1 MSLKHTQT
9 ELPGVVLIEPDVFKD
24 NRGYFMETYHREK
37 YASTGIEGVFVQD
50 NHSHSILGTI
60 RGLHYQLKKPQGKL
74 VYVIKG
80 EIFDVSVD
88 IRRGSPTFGV
98 WAGVNLSE
106 ENNRQVFVPR
116 GFAHGF
122 SVLSETADVIYKCT
136 DVYSPGDE
144 YGVLWSDPDIRIDW
158 KIDTPKLSEKDCR
171 NPNLNSIPA
180 DFLPIYDETAP
191 D

>member
-9 ELPGVVLIEPDVFKD
+9 ELPGVILIEPDVYKD

-37 YASTGIEGVFVQD
+37 YASTGIEGLFVQD
-50 NHSHSILGTI
+50 NHSHSTLGTI

-88 IRRGSPTFGV
+88 IRRGSPTFGA
-98 WAGVNLSE
+98 WTGVNLSDK
-106 ENNRQVFVPR
+106 NNHQVFVPK

-122 SVLSETADVIYKCT
+122 SVLSKTADVIYKCT

-144 YGVLWSDPDIRIDW
+144 YGVHWSDPDLRIDW
-158 KIDTPKLSEKDCR
+158 KVEKPVLSEKDSQ
-171 NPNLNSIPA
+171 NPKLC
-180 DFLPIYDETAP
+180 DLPVALLPDYTVAP
-191 D
+191 GA